1 MVDVQDTLLDPP
13 MVNCISCCNS
23 LQLIG
28 QQYGQPSPCRNPH
41 YTLRKDDLEDYFH
54 QINHR
59 INLAGSI
66 SSMYLPIKIQQ
77 SCKTIEQAFT
87 LLAAMSTG

>member
-1 MVDVQDTLLDPP
+1 
-13 MVNCISCCNS
+13 
-23 LQLIG
+23 LQLSPVDRTAVW
-28 QQYGQPSPCRNPH
+28 QPSPCLNPH

-59 INLAGSI
+59 INLAGSV